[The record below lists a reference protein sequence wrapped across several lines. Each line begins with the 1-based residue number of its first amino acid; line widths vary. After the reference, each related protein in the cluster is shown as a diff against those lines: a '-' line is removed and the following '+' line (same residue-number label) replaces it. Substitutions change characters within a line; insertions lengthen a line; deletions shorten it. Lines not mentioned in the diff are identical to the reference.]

1 MTADD
6 KRIADLVSKVEQ
18 ARAYVQSC
26 ERAVEYGMANR
37 MGRGSA
43 DDRVGLYYAECA
55 FEGAQ
60 MDLCDELYDEAAAM
74 NMEWAA

>member
-6 KRIADLVSKVEQ
+6 KRISELVTKVERS
-18 ARAYVQSC
+18 RAFVQSC

-60 MDLCDELYDEAAAM
+60 LDLCDELYDEAAAM
-74 NMEWAA
+74 DMERAA

>member
-60 MDLCDELYDEAAAM
+60 MDLCDELIEEARAMDLERAA
-74 NMEWAA
+74 

>member
-6 KRIADLVSKVEQ
+6 QRIAGLVSKVEQ

-74 NMEWAA
+74 NLERAA